1 MIGSFYSYK
10 MVLEVIESSLKTA
23 QSINEFGLMVVICA
37 FFVVLSA
44 LMWIAMFRWQMNT
57 INDVMK
63 TNKEMLTK
71 LDAQMQENNKIM
83 RSIAEGL
90 TPKTMLEIK
99 NTSSMAFDLAKHRL
113 LELIDTV
120 LTENHI
126 SDREATEEKIH
137 KLVTNLHED
146 MNSKFDCYSY
156 RGRKLSQ
163 YTNSQWIE
171 WMISNVITE
180 VYNKNGMNKDRTYTN
195 VTATF
200 DRIKLDFYH
209 RINEV

>member
-1 MIGSFYSYK
+1 MT
-10 MVLEVIESSLKTA
+10 EVVDGALKTA
-23 QSINEFGLMVVICA
+23 QSINEFGFMVIVCA
-37 FFVVLSA
+37 FFIVISA
-44 LMWIAMFRWQMNT
+44 LMWVAVFRWFMNI
-57 INDVMK
+57 INEIMK
-63 TNKEMLTK
+63 SNKDMMGK

-146 MNSKFDCYSY
+146 MNSKFDCYSF

-163 YTNSQWIE
+163 YTNNVWID
-171 WMISNVITE
+171 WMIQNVINE

>member
-1 MIGSFYSYK
+1 
-10 MVLEVIESSLKTA
+10 MVLEIVDGSLKTA
-23 QSINEFGLMVVICA
+23 QSISEFGLMVVICA
-37 FFVVLSA
+37 FFIVLSA
-44 LMWIAMFRWQMNT
+44 LMMIAMFRWQMNT
-57 INDVMK
+57 IDSVMK
-63 TNKEMLTK
+63 TNKEMLSK
-71 LDAQMQENNKIM
+71 LDGQMQENNKIM
-83 RSIAEGL
+83 QSIAEGL
-90 TPKTMLEIK
+90 IPKTMLEIK

-126 SDREATEEKIH
+126 SDREATEDKID
-137 KLVTNLHED
+137 KLVSNLHDD
-146 MNSKFDCYSY
+146 MNSKFDCYSF

-163 YTNSQWIE
+163 YTNKEWIK
-171 WMISNVITE
+171 WMITNVISE

>member
-1 MIGSFYSYK
+1 
-10 MVLEVIESSLKTA
+10 MVLEVIEGSLKTA
-23 QSINEFGLMVVICA
+23 QSISEFGLMVVICG
-37 FFVVLSA
+37 FFVVMSA
-44 LMWIAMFRWQMNT
+44 LLMVFMFKWTVNT

-63 TNKEMLTK
+63 TNKELLGK
-71 LDAQMQENNKIM
+71 LDGQMQENNKIM
-83 RSIAEGL
+83 QSIAEGL
-90 TPKTMLEIK
+90 IPKTMLEIK

-126 SDREATEEKIH
+126 SDREATEEKID
-137 KLVTNLHED
+137 KLVSNLHDD
-146 MNSKFDCYSY
+146 MNSKFDCYSF

-163 YTNSQWIE
+163 YTNKEWIK
-171 WMISNVITE
+171 WMITNVISE

-195 VTATF
+195 VTVTF

>member
-1 MIGSFYSYK
+1 
-10 MVLEVIESSLKTA
+10 MVLEVVEGSLKTA
-23 QSINEFGLMVVICA
+23 QSISEFGLMAVICG
-37 FFVVLSA
+37 FFIVLSA
-44 LMWIAMFRWQMNT
+44 AMMVFMFKWTVNT
-57 INDVMK
+57 INDVMQ
-63 TNKEMLTK
+63 TNKDMLSR
-71 LDAQMQENNKIM
+71 LDGQMNENNKIM
-83 RSIAEGL
+83 QSIAEGL
-90 TPKTMLEIK
+90 IPKTMLEIK

-113 LELIDTV
+113 LELIETV

-126 SDREATEEKIH
+126 SDREATEEKID
-137 KLVTNLHED
+137 KLVSNLHDD
-146 MNSKFDCYSY
+146 MNSKFDCYSF

-163 YTNSQWIE
+163 YTNQEWIK
-171 WMISNVITE
+171 WMINNVISE

>member
-1 MIGSFYSYK
+1 
-10 MVLEVIESSLKTA
+10 
-23 QSINEFGLMVVICA
+23 
-37 FFVVLSA
+37 
-44 LMWIAMFRWQMNT
+44 
-57 INDVMK
+57 
-63 TNKEMLTK
+63 
-71 LDAQMQENNKIM
+71 M

-99 NTSSMAFDLAKHRL
+99 NTSSMAFDLAKYRL
-113 LELIDTV
+113 LGLIETI

-126 SDREATEEKIH
+126 SDRETTEEKIE
-137 KLVTNLHED
+137 KLVSNLHDD
-146 MNSKFDCYSY
+146 MNSKFDCYSF

-163 YTNSQWIE
+163 YTNSEWIK
-171 WMISNVITE
+171 WMIANVTNE
-180 VYNKNGMNKDRTYTN
+180 VYNKNGVNKDRTSTN

>member
-1 MIGSFYSYK
+1 

>member
-1 MIGSFYSYK
+1 
-10 MVLEVIESSLKTA
+10 MVLEVVEGSLKTA
-23 QSINEFGLMVVICA
+23 QSISEFGLMVVICG
-37 FFVVLSA
+37 FFIVLSA
-44 LMWIAMFRWQMNT
+44 AMMVFMFKWTVST
-57 INDVMK
+57 INDVMQ
-63 TNKEMLTK
+63 TNKDMLGK
-71 LDAQMQENNKIM
+71 LDGQMQENNKIM
-83 RSIAEGL
+83 QSIAEGL
-90 TPKTMLEIK
+90 IPKTMLEIK

-126 SDREATEEKIH
+126 SDRDATEEKID
-137 KLVTNLHED
+137 KLVSNLHDD
-146 MNSKFDCYSY
+146 MNSKFDCYSF

-163 YTNSQWIE
+163 YTNSEWIK
-171 WMISNVITE
+171 WMITNVISE

>member
-1 MIGSFYSYK
+1 
-10 MVLEVIESSLKTA
+10 MVLEVIEGSLKTA
-23 QSINEFGLMVVICA
+23 QSISEFGLMVVICG

-44 LMWIAMFRWQMNT
+44 LMMIAMFRWQMNT
-57 INDVMK
+57 IDSVMK
-63 TNKEMLTK
+63 TNKEMLGR
-71 LDAQMQENNKIM
+71 LDGQMTENNKIM
-83 RSIAEGL
+83 QSIAEGL
-90 TPKTMLEIK
+90 IPKTMLEIK
-99 NTSSMAFDLAKHRL
+99 NTSSMAFDLARHRL

-120 LTENHI
+120 LDENHI
-126 SDREATEEKIH
+126 ADREATEDKIN

-146 MNSKFDCYSY
+146 MKSKFDCYSY

-163 YTNSQWIE
+163 YTNQEWIS
-171 WMISNVITE
+171 WMICNVVTE
-180 VYNKNGMNKDRTYTN
+180 IYNKNGMSKDRTYTS

>member
-1 MIGSFYSYK
+1 
-10 MVLEVIESSLKTA
+10 MVLDVVEGSLRTA
-23 QSINEFGLMVVICA
+23 QSISEFGLMVVICA

-44 LMWIAMFRWQMNT
+44 LMMIAMFRWQMNT
-57 INDVMK
+57 IDSVMK
-63 TNKEMLTK
+63 TNKEMLSK
-71 LDAQMQENNKIM
+71 LDKQMTENNKIM
-83 RSIAEGL
+83 QSIAEGL
-90 TPKTMLEIK
+90 IPKTMLEIK

-120 LTENHI
+120 LEENHI
-126 SDREATEEKIH
+126 ADRESTEDKI
-137 KLVTNLHED
+137 KNLVTNLHED
-146 MNSKFDCYSY
+146 MKSKFDCYSY

-163 YTNSQWIE
+163 YTNQEWIG
-171 WMISNVITE
+171 WMISNVVLEI
-180 VYNKNGMNKDRTYTN
+180 YNKNGMSKDRTYTS

>member
-1 MIGSFYSYK
+1 
-10 MVLEVIESSLKTA
+10 MVLEVVEGSLKTA
-23 QSINEFGLMVVICA
+23 QSISEFGLMVVICA

-44 LMWIAMFRWQMNT
+44 LMMIAMFRWQMNT
-57 INDVMK
+57 IDSVMN
-63 TNKEMLTK
+63 TNKEMLSK

-83 RSIAEGL
+83 QSIAEGL
-90 TPKTMLEIK
+90 IPKTMLEIK

-120 LTENHI
+120 LEENHI
-126 SDREATEEKIH
+126 ADRESTEDKIT

-146 MNSKFDCYSY
+146 MKSKFDCYSY
-156 RGRKLSQ
+156 RGRKLST
-163 YTNSQWIE
+163 YTNQKWIE
-171 WMISNVITE
+171 WMINNVIME
-180 VYNKNGMNKDRTYTN
+180 IYNKNGMSKDRTYTS

>member
-1 MIGSFYSYK
+1 
-10 MVLEVIESSLKTA
+10 MVAEIIEGSLKTA
-23 QSINEFGLMVVICA
+23 QSISEFGFMVVVCG
-37 FFVVLSA
+37 FFIVLAA
-44 LMWIAMFRWQMNT
+44 LMMIAMFRWQMNT
-57 INDVMK
+57 IDSVMK
-63 TNKEMLTK
+63 TNKEMLSK
-71 LDAQMQENNKIM
+71 LDTQMNENNKIM
-83 RSIAEGL
+83 QSIAEGL
-90 TPKTMLEIK
+90 IPKTMLEIK

-137 KLVTNLHED
+137 KLVTNLHDD
-146 MNSKFDCYSY
+146 MNSKFDCYSF
-156 RGRKLSQ
+156 RGRRLSQ
-163 YTNSQWIE
+163 YTNKEWIN
-171 WMISNVITE
+171 WMITNVISE

>member
-1 MIGSFYSYK
+1 
-10 MVLEVIESSLKTA
+10 MVLEVIEGSLKTA
-23 QSINEFGLMVVICA
+23 QSISEFGLMVVICG
-37 FFVVLSA
+37 FFVLLSA
-44 LMWIAMFRWQMNT
+44 AMMVFMFKWTVNT
-57 INDVMK
+57 INDVMR
-63 TNKEMLTK
+63 TNKDMLAK
-71 LDAQMQENNKIM
+71 LDEQMNENNKIM

-99 NTSSMAFDLAKHRL
+99 NTSSMAFDLARHRL

-126 SDREATEEKIH
+126 SDREATEEKIQ
-137 KLVTNLHED
+137 KLVTNLHDD
-146 MNSKFDCYSY
+146 MNSKFDCYSF
-156 RGRKLSQ
+156 RGRKLST
-163 YTNSQWIE
+163 YTNKEWIN
-171 WMISNVITE
+171 WMINNVIAE

-195 VTATF
+195 ITATF